1 MSDIELKIDTPVGH
15 VENVSESQT
24 NSEKEFER
32 KNVWKSCC
40 LEVDKRAITFF
51 SQFTISIM
59 IISFCL
65 LQLYRLDKCDSSEYM
80 SLLTLVLG
88 TWLPNPSMK

>member
-1 MSDIELKIDTPVGH
+1 MSASEEVELKIETP
-15 VENVSESQT
+15 SET
-24 NSEKEFER
+24 KSEKEFER
-32 KNVWKSCC
+32 NNVWKSCC

-51 SQFTISIM
+51 SQFTISIL
-59 IISFCL
+59 IICFCL
-65 LQLYRLDKCDSSEYM
+65 LQLHTLDKCESGEYM